1 MMRLKLVEDIAILE
15 EAIKKNTLT
24 KQQQKIIEKGYYKE
38 ALELEEDFNTDSN
51 EKLYYDIASQVR
63 KEFVDKYGNNL
74 TSQCIDASDRI
85 VELLKEEGISA
96 KTVDKYIFYDFDHD
110 FIQPY
115 EYHSWVETADGYY
128 IDVTA
133 DQFNHI
139 MDYQYPEIIVSTEL
153 PPNYSY
159 SRDYERLDEKWKI
172 ANIEQDV
179 SLDAKQDPYKH
190 QIIEEALTEAK
201 KSKKKR
207 KNQTQNNPVFKNV
220 DDLKKWVKKRQKG
233 LSPFTT
239 FNSNAGNVLLGN
251 AIFNGMFSADGG
263 SGAGVSD
270 GGISNGGLSAPV
282 SDGGGMAMGEA
293 LSNNDE
299 EKNYIEIS
307 SSSYLRQYKHL
318 LDDHLDEFIAELYKF
333 CDEKVYLNIINM
345 LKEADIE
352 LPNPQHVL
360 DRMIE
365 LGYMKDAQKSTLLQL
380 EKDLGQQ

>member
-1 MMRLKLVEDIAILE
+1 MMRLKLVEDIDILE

-38 ALELEEDFNTDSN
+38 ELEFEEDFNTNSN

-63 KEFVDKYGNNL
+63 KELTDKYGHNL
-74 TSQCIDASDRI
+74 TSLCIDASDRI

-96 KTVDKYIFYDFDHD
+96 KTIDKYVFYDFDHD

-139 MDYQYPEIIVSTEL
+139 MNYQYPEIIVSTEL

-159 SRDYERLDEKWKI
+159 SRDYEYLDEKWKI
-172 ANIEQDV
+172 TDMEQDV
-179 SLDAKQDPYKH
+179 PLDAKQDPYKY
-190 QIIEEALTEAK
+190 QIIEESLTEAK
-201 KSKKKR
+201 KRKKKR
-207 KNQTQNNPVFKNV
+207 KNQTQNNPVFKSVN
-220 DDLKKWVKKRQKG
+220 DLKKWVKKRQKG

-251 AIFNGMFSADGG
+251 AIFNGSFSSDES

-270 GGISNGGLSAPV
+270 GGISNGGLSAPAG
-282 SDGGGMAMGEA
+282 DGGGMAMGEA
-293 LSNNDE
+293 LQSNDAQ
-299 EKNYIEIS
+299 KRYIEIGS
-307 SSSYLRQYKHL
+307 KAFLEQYRDI
-318 LDDHLDEFIAELYKF
+318 LDDHLDKFIGELFKIA
-333 CDEKVYLNIINM
+333 DEKVYLNIIKM

-352 LPNPQHVL
+352 LPTAQQVL
-360 DRMIE
+360 DAMIE
-365 LGYMKDAQKSTLLQL
+365 MGYADKGSFVIYNQL
-380 EKDLGQQ
+380 VKDLGK